1 MNEEKAKFSL
11 KVAVQRIGSAL
22 SSMVMP
28 NIPILIAWGLSQL
41 YLLGMVGYP
50 THNLPC

>member
-28 NIPILIAWGLSQL
+28 NIPIVIAWGVITT
-41 YLLGMVGYP
+41 LLIGDGW
-50 THNLPC
+50 